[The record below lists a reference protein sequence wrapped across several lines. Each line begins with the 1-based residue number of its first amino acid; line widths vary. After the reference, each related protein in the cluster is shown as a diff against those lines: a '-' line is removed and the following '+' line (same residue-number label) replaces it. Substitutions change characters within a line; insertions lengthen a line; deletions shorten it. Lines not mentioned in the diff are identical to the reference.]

1 MSAKLFEAVEPSRQD
16 SLKAAAAA
24 EHLSEGHLDQSEL
37 PEIVVQLLSQ
47 ILSEIAHGRALSVIA
62 VDSDMTTNEAADYLN
77 VSRPYLIKLLNEGK
91 LPFHLVG
98 THKRVYY
105 QDLKR
110 YKEEQRARSYALL
123 EELQAE
129 AQELNMSLLQS
140 KTPLTW
146 EHTIV

>member
-1 MSAKLFEAVEPSRQD
+1 MPATLFEALEPSRQD

-47 ILSEIAHGRALSVIA
+47 ILNEIAHGRALSVIA

-98 THKRVYY
+98 THKRVYF
-105 QDLKR
+105 QDIKR
-110 YKEEQRARSYALL
+110 YKEEQKARSYALL

-129 AQELNMSLLQS
+129 TQALNVGAEQTLRFASRS
-140 KTPLTW
+140 W
-146 EHTIV
+146 G